1 MVAIQDNQVVFKKQ
15 WKWSTQERAL
25 HINVKELTTAYNA
38 LSTLV
43 SFELD
48 TNKKFSKIILYGDNR
63 TANAALASGKVSTS
77 GKQSTLLQRTIDLI
91 HYLMGRRQF
100 EIHYVASAENPAD
113 AGTRCDLYSDLVEY
127 RDSIDGVSL
136 EALSD
141 DDTSDM
147 NTVHVARIIRKRGD
161 EDEDTNEI

>member
-1 MVAIQDNQVVFKKQ
+1 MSGSTPPNS
-15 WKWSTQERAL
+15 WERWWPCRTTKWYSKSSGNGPLKSEPCVP
-25 HINVKELTTAYNA
+25 NVKELTTAYNA

-63 TANAALASGKVSTS
+63 TANAALASGKVCTS
-77 GKQSTLLQRTIDLI
+77 GKQSTLLQRAIDLI

-113 AGTRCDLYSDLVEY
+113 AGT
-127 RDSIDGVSL
+127 
-136 EALSD
+136 
-141 DDTSDM
+141 
-147 NTVHVARIIRKRGD
+147 
-161 EDEDTNEI
+161 